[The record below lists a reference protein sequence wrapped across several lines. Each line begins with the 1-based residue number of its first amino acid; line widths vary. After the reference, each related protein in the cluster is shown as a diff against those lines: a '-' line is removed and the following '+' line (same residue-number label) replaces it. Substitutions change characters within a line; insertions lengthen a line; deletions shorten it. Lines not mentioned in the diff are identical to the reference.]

1 MLGGSISDVR
11 SYIDFAHDG
20 NFSLTN
26 LITLVV
32 AHCDGTYETPDRKE
46 RSFFTLHLY
55 LNDTAAGEDGREALE
70 GGATTFHSLN
80 MEKKLDVVPQCGRV
94 LMFQ

>member
-1 MLGGSISDVR
+1 VWFTFHVVVAGV
-11 SYIDFAHDG
+11 FARD
-20 NFSLTN
+20 NIRSLTRF
-26 LITLVV
+26 T

-46 RSFFTLHLY
+46 RSYFTLHLY

-80 MEKKLDVVPQCGRV
+80 MEKKLDIQPQCGRV